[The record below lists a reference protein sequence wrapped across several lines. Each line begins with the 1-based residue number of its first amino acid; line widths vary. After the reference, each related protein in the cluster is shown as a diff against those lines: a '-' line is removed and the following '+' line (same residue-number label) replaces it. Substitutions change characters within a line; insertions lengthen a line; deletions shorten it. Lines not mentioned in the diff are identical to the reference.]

1 MYLFVFP
8 PKKKKNCFRSICC
21 NLLQASKTISAS
33 QLFMSAGVDAH
44 WTKHWLDQKCT
55 FVNATFLM
63 KPIRKMG
70 VPETAVSR
78 GYFVHA
84 STK

>member
-1 MYLFVFP
+1 M
-8 PKKKKNCFRSICC
+8 
-21 NLLQASKTISAS
+21 LQFMFQVSKTISAS
-33 QLFMSAGVDAH
+33 QLFLSAGVDAH

-55 FVNATFLM
+55 FVNTIFLM
-63 KPIRKMG
+63 KCIRRMG

-78 GYFVHA
+78 SYFVHA